1 MKLIYWVSRCKY
13 DSEVYN
19 IRRRTRKEVQE
30 ALDDMEPDLR
40 SGYGN
45 PFKFEVEYANAFD
58 LLCMCKD
65 EDGVYEHDASEEK
78 E

>member
-30 ALDDMEPDLR
+30 ALDNMEPEFR
-40 SGYGN
+40 KGYGK
-45 PFKFEVEYANAFD
+45 PFKFEVEYNNAFD
-58 LLCMCKD
+58 LLCQCKD
-65 EDGVYEHDASEEK
+65 EGGVYEHDPEEK